1 MRADCSFLTFLI
13 IGFAMISSFLK
24 FINILLPC
32 STFLLLTF
40 YLMWLFYN
48 QLVLSSTC
56 MFHSTQIRLGNNS
69 LLHLF
74 TKKHIYMLSI
84 LSYIYSPKKR
94 KQNLIWTIYSNIKQ
108 IIKVLLFHR
117 KFIIFF
123 FKVSQ
128 QLFIIS
134 SRTLTFQNFLFLFAS
149 MIALQK
155 WWKMLFISP

>member
-1 MRADCSFLTFLI
+1 MFIFNFPNYRFRHDLK
-13 IGFAMISSFLK
+13 FLK

-74 TKKHIYMLSI
+74 TKKHIYMILHLLTKKKKKKILFEQFTEILNKLS
-84 LSYIYSPKKR
+84 K
-94 KQNLIWTIYSNIKQ
+94 
-108 IIKVLLFHR
+108 
-117 KFIIFF
+117 FF
-123 FKVSQ
+123 FFTESLLSFFSKFLSSFS
-128 QLFIIS
+128 LFQVGLLPSKIFYFY
-134 SRTLTFQNFLFLFAS
+134 L
-149 MIALQK
+149 LQ
-155 WWKMLFISP
+155 